1 MNQQQ
6 VLEFIQYF
14 QRITEYVLTEMPA
27 RAQHLY
33 QLGQDRQI
41 KRYIPQLS
49 Q

>member
-1 MNQQQ
+1 
-6 VLEFIQYF
+6 VLKFIQYF

-41 KRYIPQLS
+41 RGYIPQPS